1 MAKEGFRPMEETRE
15 SRGRPLLTMD
25 EEVGDE
31 RHPTLWILLTDDP
44 QVISRAISENARPL
58 LVATS
63 DKGLREKHE
72 SEEDD
77 ILFFLTPHSIGPGI
91 NALLQVR
98 DVLLSAFFDGA
109 IASDDRILVLVAPSP
124 AWEARLWYDLAQD
137 QSIVR
142 LKREL
147 EYRADIA
154 VVEAVL
160 AIAAEIAREGREA
173 RHVGAIF
180 IVGDSERVL
189 ANSRQVVL
197 NPFEG
202 HPAEQRQI
210 IDPRNWETTKEFAQI
225 DGAFVIDEKGHIL
238 AAGRYIDVKSRV
250 ELPSGLGGRHL
261 ACAAITKETKAIAV
275 AVSETGVIR
284 IFKDGDILM
293 KIGTT

>member
-1 MAKEGFRPMEETRE
+1 MEDARE
-15 SRGRPLLTMD
+15 PPVRPLLRLSEQ
-25 EEVGDE
+25 EEATD
-31 RHPTLWILLTDDP
+31 RNPTLWIVITDDP
-44 QVISRAISENARPL
+44 EVISRTIDEGQRPL
-58 LVATS
+58 LIATS
-63 DKGLREKHE
+63 DRGLREKHE
-72 SEEDD
+72 SPEDQVH
-77 ILFFLTPHSIGPGI
+77 FFLTPHSVGAGI
-91 NALLQVR
+91 NGLLHVR

-137 QSIVR
+137 QSVVR

-147 EYRADIA
+147 EYRADIT
-154 VVEAVL
+154 VVESVL
-160 AIAAEIAREGREA
+160 AIAAEIAREGRESG
-173 RHVGAIF
+173 HVGAIF

-189 ANSRQVVL
+189 ANSRSVVL

-202 HPAEQRQI
+202 HSEDVRQI
-210 IDPRNWETTKEFAQI
+210 TDPRNWETAKEFAQI
-225 DGAFVIDEKGHIL
+225 DGAFVIDEKGL
-238 AAGRYIDVKSRV
+238 VLSAGRYIDVKSRV

-275 AVSETGVIR
+275 AVSETGVTR

>member
-1 MAKEGFRPMEETRE
+1 MEDARE
-15 SRGRPLLTMD
+15 PHVRPLLNARV
-25 EEVGDE
+25 EGDE
-31 RHPTLWILLTDDP
+31 LRTPTLWIILTDDP
-44 QVISRAISENARPL
+44 EVISHAIEEGQRPL

-63 DKGLREKHE
+63 EHGLRDKYE
-72 SEEDD
+72 SPDEG
-77 ILFFLTPHSIGPGI
+77 IQFFLTPHSIGSGL
-91 NALLQVR
+91 NGLLQVR
-98 DVLLSAFFDGA
+98 DVLLTAFFDGA

-160 AIAAEIAREGREA
+160 AIAAEIAREGRESG
-173 RHVGAIF
+173 HVGAIF

-189 ANSRQVVL
+189 ANSRAVVL

-202 HPAEQRQI
+202 HSAEVRQI
-210 IDPRNWETTKEFAQI
+210 VDPRNWETAKEFAQI
-225 DGAFVIDEKGHIL
+225 DGAFVIDENGLIL

-250 ELPSGLGGRHL
+250 DLPSGLGGRHL
-261 ACAAITKETKAIAV
+261 ASAAITKETKAIAV

-284 IFKDGDILM
+284 IFKDGEILM

>member
-1 MAKEGFRPMEETRE
+1 MEDARE
-15 SRGRPLLTMD
+15 PQVRPLLQTS
-25 EEVGDE
+25 EEWEDD
-31 RHPTLWILLTDDP
+31 HIPTLWIVITEDP
-44 QVISRAISENARPL
+44 EVVSRAINESKRPL

-63 DKGLREKHE
+63 DQGLREKHE
-72 SEEDD
+72 NEEDGVH
-77 ILFFLTPHSIGPGI
+77 FFVTAHSIGPGI
-91 NALLQVR
+91 NGLLQVR

-109 IASDDRILVLVAPSP
+109 IASDDRILVLVAPSR

-154 VVEAVL
+154 VIEAVL
-160 AIAAEIAREGREA
+160 AIAAEIAREGREKG
-173 RHVGAIF
+173 HVGAIF

-189 ANSRQVVL
+189 ANSRPVVL
-197 NPFEG
+197 NPYEG
-202 HPAEQRQI
+202 HDDEVRQI
-210 IDPRNWETTKEFAQI
+210 VDPRNWETAKEFAQI
-225 DGAFVIDEKGHIL
+225 DGAFVIDENGIIL

-261 ACAAITKETKAIAV
+261 ASAAITKETKAIAV

-284 IFKDGDILM
+284 IFKDGEILM